1 MEISLSAEDPD
12 SVFAV
17 FQMEVNSV
25 WEKRDI
31 FDNKSSRVIKYF
43 ILGSY
48 SYMKRK

>member
-25 WEKRDI
+25 CEKTEI
-31 FDNKSSRVIKYF
+31 FHNKRSRVIKYF
-43 ILGSY
+43 MLGSY
-48 SYMKRK
+48 SYMKQK